1 MDIYF
6 SRQNRVLNFRT
17 DLTELTKYES
27 EKDLKQNRRKRTA
40 RVEIGR
46 SSEKRLIPRKLIA
59 DLSDHLAKY

>member
-1 MDIYF
+1 MYIYF

-27 EKDLKQNRRKRTA
+27 EIDLKQNCRKRTA
-40 RVEIGR
+40 RVEISR